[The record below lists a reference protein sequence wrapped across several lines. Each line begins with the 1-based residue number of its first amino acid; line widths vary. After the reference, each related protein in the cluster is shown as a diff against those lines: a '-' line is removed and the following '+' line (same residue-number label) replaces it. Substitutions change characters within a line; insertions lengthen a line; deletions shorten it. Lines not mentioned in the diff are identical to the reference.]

1 MTISS
6 LPLKVRGEF
15 HYRFSYAICHNV
27 TMGGGGGGGGE
38 IYNDSL
44 KIKEIIIVLY
54 IFNYGWKT
62 II

>member
-1 MTISS
+1 MSQW
-6 LPLKVRGEF
+6 
-15 HYRFSYAICHNV
+15 
-27 TMGGGGGGGGE
+27 GGGGGGGGWGGGE